1 MTIFDDTE
9 KRVII
14 MNGTY
19 KLVTMVLLISSI
31 IQQTAAFDIQ
41 SDQKLQS
48 TIQSINDNPPPAL
61 LLNFRNWLKTPEEG
75 TSVLQTLLNGINDAA
90 RQQITE
96 IIIESAR
103 FGALPDLAGFHNLQK
118 LEITGN
124 DLANV
129 SLQLK
134 LPASLKELHLA
145 NNGLTQPPSISGANN
160 LEKLNLAFNALHEI
174 PDLTSIQTIKELNV
188 SNNQISSLL
197 SMAHLEQLK
206 TLKLTNNQ
214 LTGSLNLSG
223 LTNLTELFLS
233 HNRLTTPPILV
244 GLNNLWT
251 LGLSNNQLTSSPVLT
266 NLTQLRNLYLSNNQI
281 AIPPDLQ
288 GLSRLTTL
296 NLSSNP
302 LVAPLQIPSTLN
314 RSLRIIGVPTHLI
327 TYLVIHDPVELHT
340 LITKIVSAIY
350 TTEAVPEN
358 LIQTIINQAQP
369 ELNSPDGITQ
379 EQVQA
384 LINEEVERRR
394 QESMRQ
400 HLAALSEQ
408 QKHSYS
414 LEDRTPVELSTN
426 PEYALP
432 VFFSTGSLPNIR
444 QLIRKQ
450 PVNILLQP
458 AKGNEPTLINPDIT
472 TRTLEESWHYWKSK
486 EQDFLPKFLNSLK
499 GVDLLTQE
507 TFLIERSKAEIF
519 LKELGLP
526 DTTIATFMRDNREQ
540 YLELNQIV
548 SFIEEILSRRK

>member
-1 MTIFDDTE
+1 MNRAYQITSIF
-9 KRVII
+9 
-14 MNGTY
+14 
-19 KLVTMVLLISSI
+19 LLAISI
-31 IQQTAAFDIQ
+31 IQHTNAFDIQ
-41 SDQKLQS
+41 SYQKVQS
-48 TIQSINDNPPPAL
+48 TIQSINNNPPPAL
-61 LLNFRNWLKTPEEG
+61 LLNFRNWLETPEEG
-75 TSVLQTLLNGINDAA
+75 TRVLHTLFNGINDAA

-134 LPASLKELHLA
+134 PPASLKELHLA
-145 NNGLTQPPSISGANN
+145 NNGLTEPPSISGANN
-160 LEKLNLAFNALHEI
+160 LEKLNLAFNALREI

-188 SNNQISSLL
+188 SNNQISSLP

-266 NLTQLRNLYLSNNQI
+266 DFTQLRNLYLNNNQI
-281 AIPPDLQ
+281 TIPPDLQ
-288 GLSRLTTL
+288 GLSTLTVL
-296 NLSSNP
+296 DLSENP
-302 LVAPLQIPSTLN
+302 LVTSLQVPSTLS
-314 RSLRIIGVPTHLI
+314 RRLRIIGVPTHLI

-394 QESMRQ
+394 QESMRH

>member
-1 MTIFDDTE
+1 MNRAYQITSIF
-9 KRVII
+9 
-14 MNGTY
+14 
-19 KLVTMVLLISSI
+19 LLAISI
-31 IQQTAAFDIQ
+31 IQHTNAFDIQ
-41 SDQKLQS
+41 SYQKVQS
-48 TIQSINDNPPPAL
+48 TIQSINNNPPPAL

-75 TSVLQTLLNGINDAA
+75 TRVLHTLFNGINDAA

-134 LPASLKELHLA
+134 PPASLKELHLA
-145 NNGLTQPPSISGANN
+145 NNGLTEPPSISGANN
-160 LEKLNLAFNALHEI
+160 LEKLNLAFNALREI

-188 SNNQISSLL
+188 SNNQISSLP

-266 NLTQLRNLYLSNNQI
+266 DFTQLRNLYLNNNQI
-281 AIPPDLQ
+281 TIPPDLQ
-288 GLSRLTTL
+288 GLSTLTVL
-296 NLSSNP
+296 DLSENP
-302 LVAPLQIPSTLN
+302 LVTSLQVPSTLS
-314 RSLRIIGVPTHLI
+314 RRLRIIGVPSNLI
-327 TYLVIHDPVELHT
+327 NYLVIRNLTELHA
-340 LITKIVSAIY
+340 LITQVVSAIY

-369 ELNSPDGITQ
+369 ELNSPNGITQ
-379 EQVQA
+379 VRVQT
-384 LINEEVERRR
+384 LINQEVERQR
-394 QESMRQ
+394 QEAIRQ

-408 QKHSYS
+408 QEQPSS

-432 VFFSTGSLPNIR
+432 VFFSTESLPNIR

-450 PVNILLQP
+450 PVNILLQR

>member
-61 LLNFRNWLKTPEEG
+61 LLNFRNWLETPEEG
-75 TSVLQTLLNGINDAA
+75 TSVLQTLFNGINDAA

-129 SLQLK
+129 SLQLE

-145 NNGLTQPPSISGANN
+145 NNGLTEPPSISGANN
-160 LEKLNLAFNALHEI
+160 LEKLNLAFNALREI

-188 SNNQISSLL
+188 PNNQISSLP

-266 NLTQLRNLYLSNNQI
+266 DFTQLRNLYLNNNQI
-281 AIPPDLQ
+281 TIPPDLQ
-288 GLSRLTTL
+288 GLSTLTVL
-296 NLSSNP
+296 DLSENP
-302 LVAPLQIPSTLN
+302 LVTSLQVPSTLS
-314 RSLRIIGVPTHLI
+314 RRLRIIGVPSNLI
-327 TYLVIHDPVELHT
+327 NYLVIRNLTELHA
-340 LITKIVSAIY
+340 LITQVVSAIY

-369 ELNSPDGITQ
+369 ELNSPNGITQ
-379 EQVQA
+379 VRVQT
-384 LINEEVERRR
+384 LINQEVERQR
-394 QESMRQ
+394 QEAIRQ

-408 QKHSYS
+408 QEQPSS
-414 LEDRTPVELSTN
+414 LEDRTPVEIITD
-426 PEYALP
+426 PEHTHP
-432 VFFSTGSLPNIR
+432 VFFAQRSFESLGTGIGHLNIS
-444 QLIRKQ
+444 
-450 PVNILLQP
+450 LQP
-458 AKGNEPTLINPDIT
+458 ARGNDSKLTQQ
-472 TRTLEESWHYWKSK
+472 TRTLLNAWNYWKQKDSSALRK
-486 EQDFLPKFLNSLK
+486 FVQALKSVDIISQEPFVLSRAQTEEFMQDI
-499 GVDLLTQE
+499 G
-507 TFLIERSKAEIF
+507 I
-519 LKELGLP
+519 P
-526 DTTIATFMRDNREQ
+526 DSRIAIFMRDHIGQEYINAREVA
-540 YLELNQIV
+540 E
-548 SFIEEILSRRK
+548 FIEKAVNL